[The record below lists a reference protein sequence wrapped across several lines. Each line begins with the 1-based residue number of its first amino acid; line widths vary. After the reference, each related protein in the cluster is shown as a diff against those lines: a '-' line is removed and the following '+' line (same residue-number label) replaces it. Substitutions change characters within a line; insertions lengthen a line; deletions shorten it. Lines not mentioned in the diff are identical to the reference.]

1 MNDCGKME
9 LPIGE
14 REVLRAAHDLMQE
27 AMGEWIGMDRNAAME
42 EVNYL
47 TGIIDLTA
55 KLLTIIDAEDEDD

>member
-9 LPIGE
+9 IPIGE

-27 AMGEWIGMDRNAAME
+27 ATGEWVGMDRNTAME
-42 EVNYL
+42 DINYL

-55 KLLTIIDAEDEDD
+55 KLLTIINAEGEDD